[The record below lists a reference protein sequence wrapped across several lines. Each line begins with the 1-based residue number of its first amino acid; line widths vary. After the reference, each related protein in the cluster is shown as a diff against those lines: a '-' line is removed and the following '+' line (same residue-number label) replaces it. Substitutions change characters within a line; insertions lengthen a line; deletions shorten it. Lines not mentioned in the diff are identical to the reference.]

1 MPGPA
6 SAISRMKRDAKHEPS
21 LALFV
26 RPTTPRPGGTGGT
39 EVPTPMPLLFNPVYF
54 RGRGYSHYTRFG
66 AKCQFVFY
74 TSFFTIVARG
84 LVILSI
90 GGRSEK
96 NLLLR
101 RGIFGRTACLPE
113 GFVVQ

>member
-1 MPGPA
+1 MQSMNRRLRCSSARQLPVRAALAGPPA
-6 SAISRMKRDAKHEPS
+6 
-21 LALFV
+21 
-26 RPTTPRPGGTGGT
+26 
-39 EVPTPMPLLFNPVYF
+39 PTPMPLLFNPVYF

-66 AKCQFVFY
+66 AKCQFVYY

-84 LVILSI
+84 LAILSI